1 MVEMAEKATKTGATD
16 SATPDQERPDYD
28 LTCWY
33 LNIRRVME
41 LVGTKSVATD
51 LRNLD
56 ALGKLNDHLRKIG
69 LLASLKDALTRW
81 LHEHNPPTLGKLI
94 IEEKLRPGELF
105 THYDR
110 YFCKGLS
117 GRNAAVKAGGT
128 PAQPAEAYAKLDSF
142 RPGLKLS
149 VRFHS
154 EHLTSD
160 SSWHELSG
168 QSRLLVL
175 GAATEVRDGLIEA
188 IPWIIANPLH
198 GLPQRYSVIGS
209 HWFNRLEVHV
219 DSIDSFSR
227 VRDVRP
233 PPSKEGLEALRNL
246 PERDVKQA
254 FAEIISEP
262 HVPPDWGGEQSDLFS
277 TQVMLDGERIAT
289 AFAFKGPA
297 KFHPM
302 TMADLGKNGDQIN
315 RLFAEPARLL
325 VLQHCHQITPPV
337 RDTMRAFAQQM
348 GNPRLFCL
356 INGFDTLRV
365 LRAYG
370 KCGFAATAP

>member
-1 MVEMAEKATKTGATD
+1 
-16 SATPDQERPDYD
+16 
-28 LTCWY
+28 
-33 LNIRRVME
+33 ME
-41 LVGTKSVATD
+41 LVGTDSVAAD
-51 LRNLD
+51 LRNLG
-56 ALGKLNDHLRKIG
+56 ALADLNNQLQKVA
-69 LLASLKDALTRW
+69 LLVTLKDSLTRW
-81 LHEHNPPTLGKLI
+81 LYDHKPPTLGQLI
-94 IEEKLRPGELF
+94 VEGRLRPGVLF

-110 YFCKGLS
+110 YFCRGLLR
-117 GRNAAVKAGGT
+117 GAARVKASRT
-128 PAQPAEAYAKLDSF
+128 AAPPAEAYAKLDSF

-160 SSWHELSG
+160 LSWHQLSG
-168 QSRLLVL
+168 QSWFLVL

-188 IPWIIANPLH
+188 IPWIIANPLS
-198 GLPQRYSVIGS
+198 GMPQRYSAIGA

-219 DSIDSFSR
+219 DSIDSFDR

-233 PPSKEGLEALRNL
+233 SRSKRELEALRDI
-246 PERDVKQA
+246 PESDIKHA
-254 FAEIISEP
+254 FAEIIGELD
-262 HVPPDWGGEQSDLFS
+262 VPRDWGGEQSDLFS
-277 TQVMLDGERIAT
+277 SQVVLDSERIST

-325 VLQHCHQITPPV
+325 VLQHCHEITTPV

-348 GNPRLFCL
+348 GNLRLFCL
-356 INGFDTLRV
+356 INGYDTLRV
-365 LRAYG
+365 LKAYE
-370 KCGFAATAP
+370 KCGLRHGAP